1 MIPRGDGGGVGSKTF
16 DALCRG
22 GGLCMMLA
30 HAIFD
35 ETLLEIGLP
44 SFSVS
49 DLVLDHVYNGLI
61 CGIAD
66 RVNVGG
72 GVPILKM

>member
-1 MIPRGDGGGVGSKTF
+1 
-16 DALCRG
+16 
-22 GGLCMMLA
+22 MMLA
-30 HAIFD
+30 HAIFN